1 MSALPPSP
9 LLLAAALALAAV
21 ACSCRSQDHAPPAGS
36 AAPGPAAAASPS
48 TADAAPPAAPAAAS
62 AGSAGPMVTIPAG
75 ELVAGTACGDHPRLP
90 AEELAGAAIGVGEF
104 TIDTYPYPNDPAQP
118 PLTGVTQEKAKQLCE
133 ARGRRL
139 CTELEWE
146 RACKGPSNGRYEY
159 GDKFDAK
166 ACPSGLGAIPAY
178 AAHERCA
185 SGFGVRAMHGFV
197 WEWTASAWKR
207 GKEEGKAVLR
217 GGHGDQPYAHMR
229 CSAVR
234 AADPASSEANVGF
247 RCCGGAVN
255 PAEVVIPAPEEAPPA
270 LALEVAPDEALLGR
284 LKRALLNAQLKDAAG
299 VTSAFAKVWRWHPTP
314 NEELIVASYESKKEG
329 GAGVVQPLVIRL
341 CDKTVQLIGRLAG
354 PVAEMEEPSVADD
367 APGTVSFTVK
377 TGEDA
382 GEARFVY
389 QFAQVVTQAPSW
401 IKAGTTLDAPATSAA
416 PSAPAPGAAEAA
428 SAPSAAASS
437 PAPRAS
443 GP

>member
-1 MSALPPSP
+1 MSSRRPSP
-9 LLLAAALALAAV
+9 LLLAAALAAAT
-21 ACSCRSQDHAPPAGS
+21 CSSRSQDHAPPAGS
-36 AAPGPAAAASPS
+36 AAPGPAAAAS
-48 TADAAPPAAPAAAS
+48 TADAAPPASPAAAS

-90 AEELAGAAIGVGEF
+90 AEELAGVSIGLGEF
-104 TIDTYPYPNDPAQP
+104 TIDTYPYPNDAAQP
-118 PLTGVTQEKAKQLCE
+118 PLTGVTQEKARQLCE

-159 GDKFDAK
+159 GDRFDAK

-234 AADPASSEANVGF
+234 AAAPATSAANVGF

-255 PAEVVIPAPEEAPPA
+255 PAEVVIPAPEEEPPA

-284 LKRALLNAQLKDAAG
+284 LKRALVNAQLKDAAG

-329 GAGVVQPLVIRL
+329 GAALVQPLVIRL

-389 QFAQVVTQAPSW
+389 QFAQVVAQAPSW

-416 PSAPAPGAAEAA
+416 PSAPAPGTAPAA
-428 SAPSAAASS
+428 SAPSGAASS

>member
-1 MSALPPSP
+1 MSSRRPSP
-9 LLLAAALALAAV
+9 LLLAAALA

-36 AAPGPAAAASPS
+36 AAPGQAAAASSS

-75 ELVAGTACGDHPRLP
+75 ELVAGAACGDHPRLP
-90 AEELAGAAIGVGEF
+90 AEELAGVSIGVGEF
-104 TIDTYPYPNDPAQP
+104 TIDTYPYPNDAAQP

-166 ACPSGLGAIPAY
+166 ACPSGLGAMPAY

-197 WEWTASAWKR
+197 WEWTSSAWKR

-217 GGHGDQPYAHMR
+217 GGHGNQPYAHMR

-234 AADPASSEANVGF
+234 AADPATSEANVGF

-255 PAEVVIPAPEEAPPA
+255 PAEVVIPAPEEEPPA

-284 LKRALLNAQLKDAAG
+284 LKRALVNAQLKDAAG

-329 GAGVVQPLVIRL
+329 GADFVQPLVIRL
-341 CDKTVQLIGRLAG
+341 CDKTAQLIGRLAG
-354 PVAEMEEPSVADD
+354 PVADMQEPSVADD

-401 IKAGTTLDAPATSAA
+401 IKADTTLDAPATSAA
-416 PSAPAPGAAEAA
+416 PSASAPDAAPPA
-428 SAPSAAASS
+428 SAPPAAASS